1 METQAPI
8 IAFLYDFDKTL
19 CTTDMEDYAFI
30 PSLGYTPAEFWGR
43 ANAFGWENRMDGLL
57 AYMYTMIQ
65 ECAAQNIK
73 LDRAFLNHCGES
85 IQLFP
90 GVREWFARINAF
102 GESLGVQVE
111 HYVISSG
118 LREII
123 EGSGIAQEFR
133 EIYAC
138 EFYYNE
144 NGDACWPKLDVN
156 FTNKTQFVYR
166 INKGILDV
174 SRDKEL
180 NDSMPDD
187 SKRVP
192 FTNMIYMGDGLSDV
206 PCMKMMRA
214 YGGQAIAVYQA
225 SNRQGVEKLLADNL
239 GVLVNNGWSSL
250 SELTALTAW
259 CVILG
264 YTLQLYFD
272 FSGYC
277 DLTAGCARLLGLRLP
292 INFDSPYRSLSVA
305 EFWKRWHMTLT
316 AFLRE
321 NVYFPLGGSRKGR
334 GRTYLN
340 ILVVYL
346 VSGIWHGA
354 GWTFILWGLLHGL
367 AQVLERL
374 WGKRRDALPRWVRWA
389 MTFLFINLAWVFF
402 RAPDVSSALLLLK
415 TAVTG
420 GMGGIRLWLVNG
432 LFRREI
438 SALELLL
445 PVIGPYTAYLRVAL
459 ILGIGLLAALWP
471 RNVIRQMDTFRP
483 NWRSGLYVLV
493 WTVWAILSFTGVVTF
508 IYSNF

>member
-123 EGSGIAQEFR
+123 EGSGIDQEFR

-144 NGDACWPKLDVN
+144 HGDACWPKLDVN

-174 SRDKEL
+174 SRDREL

-225 SNRQGVEKLLADNL
+225 SNRQGVEKLLADGRVDFIFPADYREGMEL
-239 GVLVNNGWSSL
+239 DRTVRDILRKMTITDRLLEVNNR
-250 SELTALTAW
+250 
-259 CVILG
+259 
-264 YTLQLYFD
+264 QLRSIGGD
-272 FSGYC
+272 V
-277 DLTAGCARLLGLRLP
+277 LP
-292 INFDSPYRSLSVA
+292 N
-305 EFWKRWHMTLT
+305 
-316 AFLRE
+316 
-321 NVYFPLGGSRKGR
+321 
-334 GRTYLN
+334 
-340 ILVVYL
+340 
-346 VSGIWHGA
+346 
-354 GWTFILWGLLHGL
+354 
-367 AQVLERL
+367 QV
-374 WGKRRDALPRWVRWA
+374 
-389 MTFLFINLAWVFF
+389 
-402 RAPDVSSALLLLK
+402 
-415 TAVTG
+415 
-420 GMGGIRLWLVNG
+420 G
-432 LFRREI
+432 LF
-438 SALELLL
+438 
-445 PVIGPYTAYLRVAL
+445 
-459 ILGIGLLAALWP
+459 
-471 RNVIRQMDTFRP
+471 
-483 NWRSGLYVLV
+483 
-493 WTVWAILSFTGVVTF
+493 
-508 IYSNF
+508 

>member
-43 ANAFGWENRMDGLL
+43 ANAFGWENRMDGLP

-138 EFYYNE
+138 ESYYNE
-144 NGDACWPKLDVN
+144 NGNACWPKLDVN

-225 SNRQGVEKLLADNL
+225 SNRQGVEKLLADGRVDFIFPADYREGMEL
-239 GVLVNNGWSSL
+239 DRTVRDILRKMTITDRLLEVNNR
-250 SELTALTAW
+250 
-259 CVILG
+259 
-264 YTLQLYFD
+264 QLRSIGGD
-272 FSGYC
+272 V
-277 DLTAGCARLLGLRLP
+277 LP
-292 INFDSPYRSLSVA
+292 N
-305 EFWKRWHMTLT
+305 
-316 AFLRE
+316 
-321 NVYFPLGGSRKGR
+321 
-334 GRTYLN
+334 
-340 ILVVYL
+340 
-346 VSGIWHGA
+346 
-354 GWTFILWGLLHGL
+354 
-367 AQVLERL
+367 QV
-374 WGKRRDALPRWVRWA
+374 
-389 MTFLFINLAWVFF
+389 
-402 RAPDVSSALLLLK
+402 
-415 TAVTG
+415 
-420 GMGGIRLWLVNG
+420 G
-432 LFRREI
+432 LF
-438 SALELLL
+438 
-445 PVIGPYTAYLRVAL
+445 
-459 ILGIGLLAALWP
+459 
-471 RNVIRQMDTFRP
+471 
-483 NWRSGLYVLV
+483 
-493 WTVWAILSFTGVVTF
+493 
-508 IYSNF
+508 

>member
-225 SNRQGVEKLLADNL
+225 SNRLGVEKLLADGRVDFIFPADYREGMEL
-239 GVLVNNGWSSL
+239 DRTVRDILRKMTITDRLLEVNNR
-250 SELTALTAW
+250 
-259 CVILG
+259 
-264 YTLQLYFD
+264 QLRSIGGD
-272 FSGYC
+272 V
-277 DLTAGCARLLGLRLP
+277 LP
-292 INFDSPYRSLSVA
+292 N
-305 EFWKRWHMTLT
+305 
-316 AFLRE
+316 
-321 NVYFPLGGSRKGR
+321 
-334 GRTYLN
+334 
-340 ILVVYL
+340 
-346 VSGIWHGA
+346 
-354 GWTFILWGLLHGL
+354 
-367 AQVLERL
+367 QV
-374 WGKRRDALPRWVRWA
+374 
-389 MTFLFINLAWVFF
+389 
-402 RAPDVSSALLLLK
+402 
-415 TAVTG
+415 
-420 GMGGIRLWLVNG
+420 G
-432 LFRREI
+432 LF
-438 SALELLL
+438 
-445 PVIGPYTAYLRVAL
+445 
-459 ILGIGLLAALWP
+459 
-471 RNVIRQMDTFRP
+471 
-483 NWRSGLYVLV
+483 
-493 WTVWAILSFTGVVTF
+493 
-508 IYSNF
+508 

>member
-19 CTTDMEDYAFI
+19 CTTDIEDYAFI

-225 SNRQGVEKLLADNL
+225 SNRQGVEKLLADGRVDFIFPADYREGMEL
-239 GVLVNNGWSSL
+239 DRTVRDILRKMTITDRLLEVNNR
-250 SELTALTAW
+250 
-259 CVILG
+259 
-264 YTLQLYFD
+264 QLRSIGGD
-272 FSGYC
+272 V
-277 DLTAGCARLLGLRLP
+277 LP
-292 INFDSPYRSLSVA
+292 N
-305 EFWKRWHMTLT
+305 
-316 AFLRE
+316 
-321 NVYFPLGGSRKGR
+321 
-334 GRTYLN
+334 
-340 ILVVYL
+340 
-346 VSGIWHGA
+346 
-354 GWTFILWGLLHGL
+354 
-367 AQVLERL
+367 QV
-374 WGKRRDALPRWVRWA
+374 
-389 MTFLFINLAWVFF
+389 
-402 RAPDVSSALLLLK
+402 
-415 TAVTG
+415 
-420 GMGGIRLWLVNG
+420 G
-432 LFRREI
+432 LF
-438 SALELLL
+438 
-445 PVIGPYTAYLRVAL
+445 
-459 ILGIGLLAALWP
+459 
-471 RNVIRQMDTFRP
+471 
-483 NWRSGLYVLV
+483 
-493 WTVWAILSFTGVVTF
+493 
-508 IYSNF
+508 

>member
-174 SRDKEL
+174 SRDREL

-206 PCMKMMRA
+206 PCMKLMRA

-225 SNRQGVEKLLADNL
+225 SNRQGVEKLLADGRVDFIFPADYREGMEL
-239 GVLVNNGWSSL
+239 DRTVRDILRKMTITDRLLEVNNR
-250 SELTALTAW
+250 
-259 CVILG
+259 
-264 YTLQLYFD
+264 QLRSIGGD
-272 FSGYC
+272 V
-277 DLTAGCARLLGLRLP
+277 LP
-292 INFDSPYRSLSVA
+292 N
-305 EFWKRWHMTLT
+305 
-316 AFLRE
+316 
-321 NVYFPLGGSRKGR
+321 
-334 GRTYLN
+334 
-340 ILVVYL
+340 
-346 VSGIWHGA
+346 
-354 GWTFILWGLLHGL
+354 
-367 AQVLERL
+367 QV
-374 WGKRRDALPRWVRWA
+374 
-389 MTFLFINLAWVFF
+389 
-402 RAPDVSSALLLLK
+402 
-415 TAVTG
+415 
-420 GMGGIRLWLVNG
+420 G
-432 LFRREI
+432 LF
-438 SALELLL
+438 
-445 PVIGPYTAYLRVAL
+445 
-459 ILGIGLLAALWP
+459 
-471 RNVIRQMDTFRP
+471 
-483 NWRSGLYVLV
+483 
-493 WTVWAILSFTGVVTF
+493 
-508 IYSNF
+508 